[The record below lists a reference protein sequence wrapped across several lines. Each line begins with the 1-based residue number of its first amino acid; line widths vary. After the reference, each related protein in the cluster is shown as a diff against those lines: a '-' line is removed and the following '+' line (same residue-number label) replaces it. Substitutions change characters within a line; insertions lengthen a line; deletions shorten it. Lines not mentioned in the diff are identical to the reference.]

1 MLTGSCLCNANK
13 FQIEEKNIIRK
24 ITCHCARCRKVS
36 GGLSTTNLV
45 VQKEGFKLTS
55 VSTWQSFVPGLPHS
69 ISTFNA
75 VTKDKR
81 HGHIC
86 FCRHCGSVIY
96 REAEEDGF
104 RDLLFVPVGDLD
116 DSGYA
121 QDMKEEVWY

>member
-55 VSTWQSFVPGLPHS
+55 LSTWQSFVPGLSHS

-81 HGHIC
+81 HGHIR

-104 RDLLFVPVGDLD
+104 RDLFFVPVGSLD